1 MKRTL
6 LHTGLAAALLLS
18 GCSLWQDME
27 NALLTVPPLGK
38 STVASFLGTTEGFE
52 AASEGLHYRL
62 YQLFTKNYIR
72 VELPAKDADPALD
85 NLIVKVKLG
94 ELTPDKQALKC
105 ILLPLI

>member
-72 VELPAKDADPALD
+72 YAEITGDLMKITVDADQGD
-85 NLIVKVKLG
+85 Y
-94 ELTPDKQALKC
+94 LTFNYQLEAEHVGTYP
-105 ILLPLI
+105 